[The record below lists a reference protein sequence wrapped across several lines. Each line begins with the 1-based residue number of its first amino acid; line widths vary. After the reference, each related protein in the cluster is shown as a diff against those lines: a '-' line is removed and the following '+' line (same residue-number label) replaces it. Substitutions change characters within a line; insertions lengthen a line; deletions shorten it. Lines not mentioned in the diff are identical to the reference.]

1 MKFLMAPD
9 HADSFRKLT
18 AGQAHAF
25 ATDDVLLY
33 GFVAQATRPDD
44 YAIVGDYLSYD
55 PYGLMYRKDDPDFAA
70 VVLRTFQSMA
80 ASRELANLYDQWFVR
95 KLRTGERLGLTMSA
109 QLKSIRVLSQPN
121 N

>member
-1 MKFLMAPD
+1 
-9 HADSFRKLT
+9 
-18 AGQAHAF
+18 
-25 ATDDVLLY
+25 LLY
-33 GFVAQATRPDD
+33 GLVAQATRPDD

-109 QLKSIRVLSQPN
+109 QLKSIFEVLGQPE
-121 N
+121 